1 MPESQLEGY
10 QIEDKPLAMPPAP
23 KKIRLPET
31 YETAALVT
39 VERHH
44 LDTNRHVNNAQ
55 YVAIA
60 RELLPVDFALGE
72 LRVEYR
78 KAAVLGDV
86 MYPKLAQVPEGYVVS
101 LQDAEGQVYANLW
114 LARTGL

>member
-1 MPESQLEGY
+1 M
-10 QIEDKPLAMPPAP
+10 
-23 KKIRLPET
+23 
-31 YETAALVT
+31 
-39 VERHH
+39 ERHH

-86 MYPKLAQVPEGYVVS
+86 MYPKLGAGAGRIRGIAAGCGRSGVCEFVAGK
-101 LQDAEGQVYANLW
+101 
-114 LARTGL
+114 TGL

>member
-1 MPESQLEGY
+1 M
-10 QIEDKPLAMPPAP
+10 
-23 KKIRLPET
+23 
-31 YETAALVT
+31 
-39 VERHH
+39 ERHH

-86 MYPKLAQVPEGYVVS
+86 MYPKLAQVPEGYVGIAAGCGRSGVCEFVAGKDWFVKS
-101 LQDAEGQVYANLW
+101 LYVAVKKLNHCS
-114 LARTGL
+114 RRKIRRGLSASE

>member
-1 MPESQLEGY
+1 M
-10 QIEDKPLAMPPAP
+10 
-23 KKIRLPET
+23 
-31 YETAALVT
+31 
-39 VERHH
+39 ERHH

-114 LARTGL
+114 LAKTGL

>member
-1 MPESQLEGY
+1 
-10 QIEDKPLAMPPAP
+10 MPPAP

-60 RELLPVDFALGE
+60 RELLPVDCALGE